1 MQSKQN
7 EILMQ
12 TLITQHQ
19 KAIVI
24 LEMIAECDRRIASA
38 EKRNFIYN
46 FVNIQEFYKN
56 RIIINNQ
63 IKTRLWQSYQNF
75 MRGTLNV

>member
-1 MQSKQN
+1 LQSKQN

-12 TLITQHQ
+12 KLITQHE
-19 KAIVI
+19 KAIAI

-46 FVNIQEFYKN
+46 FVNIQEYYQN

>member
-19 KAIVI
+19 KAIAI

-38 EKRNFIYN
+38 EKPNVIYN
-46 FVNIQEFYKN
+46 FVNIQEHYKN